1 MDTDEDVAGLY
12 AWAEDVDP
20 WANTYLPISKDLV
33 LDLIELLQEHVA
45 RFEQPQGTASDAHA
59 SYRLMAGTSYA
70 LARLLALRAKD
81 ERHGGV
87 VELLEMVQHF
97 LHDPAAAEHLHA
109 LPRSR
114 GERADVIE
122 ALLALVHK
130 DHEQPATAP

>member
-1 MDTDEDVAGLY
+1 MDTDEVVGGLY
-12 AWAEDVDP
+12 SWAEDVDP
-20 WANTYLPISKDLV
+20 WADTYLPISKDLV

-45 RFEQPQGTASDAHA
+45 RFEQSQGTPTEAHA

-70 LARLLALRAKD
+70 LARLLALRAKS

-97 LHDPAAAEHLHA
+97 LDDPSAAEHLQA

-114 GERADVIE
+114 GDRVDVVE

-130 DHEQPATAP
+130 EHERPATAP

>member
-1 MDTDEDVAGLY
+1 
-12 AWAEDVDP
+12 
-20 WANTYLPISKDLV
+20 
-33 LDLIELLQEHVA
+33 LQEHVA
-45 RFEQPQGTASDAHA
+45 RFEQSQGTPTDAHV

-70 LARLLALRAKD
+70 LARLLALRAKS

-97 LHDPAAAEHLHA
+97 LADPSAAEHLQA

-114 GERADVIE
+114 GDRADVVE

-130 DHEQPATAP
+130 EHERPATAP